1 MNTDGLLFLI
11 LLILL
16 GFAGSFIISSYLD
29 TSSSKF
35 SDYIKESCNNNGTHC
50 DIYTYIQPAT
60 LAQPT
65 TIPSLTSTIAKPIN
79 TLNQTI
85 HHES

>member
-1 MNTDGLLFLI
+1 MNTAGLLFLI

-35 SDYIKESCNNNGTHC
+35 SDYIKESCNNNGTRC
-50 DIYTYIQPAT
+50 DIYTYIQPAS
-60 LAQPT
+60 LSQPT
-65 TIPSLTSTIAKPIN
+65 TIPSLTSATAKPIN

-85 HHES
+85 PYES